1 MDNSTLLVPPST
13 DSGRPSCGCR
23 LLECWVGPGP
33 AFDPSAG
40 DILEGSTMEEVLWTP
55 RLLES
60 EGGRKGLCGSM
71 PV

>member
-1 MDNSTLLVPPST
+1 M
-13 DSGRPSCGCR
+13 
-23 LLECWVGPGP
+23 GPGP
-33 AFDPSAG
+33 AFDHSAG
-40 DILEGSTMEEVLWTP
+40 DTLEGSTMEEVLWTP